1 MSHVGVTI
9 VGAAGETDGHAL
21 IRDLQREVVD
31 AQVAPIAAILASD
44 GAEQRVIVVSFG
56 DGIDAGLCERMVL
69 WAATRKPRPGLI
81 AWSSIGSRED
91 AEAAL
96 AAGFDDAVIGHVSPR
111 ELAARIRAV
120 HRRVHW
126 SGQVRNGR
134 LRHASLML
142 DTDGHELWV
151 DGRTVPLT
159 GTEMSV
165 VRALMRAGGRTLSRS
180 ELLDHAWGAA
190 NFDVSERAVDN
201 VILRLRRKLGR
212 PDLIQTVRGVGF
224 RLQDE

>member
-1 MSHVGVTI
+1 VSLVGVTI
-9 VGAAGETDGHAL
+9 VGAAGEPEGLAL

-44 GAEQRVIVVSFG
+44 SAEQRVIVVSFG
-56 DGIDAGLCERMVL
+56 DAIDANLCDRLVT
-69 WAATRKPRPGLI
+69 WAATRRPRPGLI
-81 AWSSIGSRED
+81 AWSAVGSHAD
-91 AEAAL
+91 VEAAL
-96 AAGFDDAVIGHVSPR
+96 AVGFDDAVIGNVSSR

-126 SGQVRNGR
+126 SGQPRNGR
-134 LRHASLML
+134 IRHAGMIL
-142 DTDGHELWV
+142 DTDGHELWI
-151 DGRTVPLT
+151 DGRTVSLT
-159 GTEMSV
+159 GTEMGV

-224 RLQDE
+224 RLDGE